1 MNLVTDGLPA
11 LALGMEPAEPGVMKR
26 PPNPASANIFD
37 RKMVGRLVWT
47 GILMAL
53 ISLGTG
59 YFYWASGNP
68 AWQTMI
74 FTTLTLSQLAMALV
88 ARSDQESLFSI
99 GIFSNKQMV
108 RALLATFVLQ
118 LVVIYVPFMQKALN
132 TQSLSLSDL
141 AIALGLSAIVLLA
154 AEMVKWIERR
164 MRRTAA

>member
-1 MNLVTDGLPA
+1 VTDGLPA

-59 YFYWASGNP
+59 YFYWAAGNP
-68 AWQTMI
+68 AWQTMT

-88 ARSDQESLFSI
+88 ARSDHESLFSI

-132 TQSLSLSDL
+132 TQSLSPSDL

-154 AEMVKWIERR
+154 AEMVKWFERR
-164 MRRTAA
+164 MRWTTA